1 MPVIQVVD
9 GPPREVYDTVG
20 KIVDIESNRPPG
32 LILHAANELP
42 AGNVQIVEVFES
54 EEALQN
60 FINQRLLPAI
70 AEAGFSELADSAP
83 AVATYELFDLL
94 H

>member
-9 GPPREVYDTVG
+9 GPTREVYDTVG

-42 AGNVQIVEVFES
+42 AGNVADRRGLRVGTGV
-54 EEALQN
+54 
-60 FINQRLLPAI
+60 
-70 AEAGFSELADSAP
+70 AE
-83 AVATYELFDLL
+83 L

>member
-20 KIVDIESNRPPG
+20 KIVDIASNPPPG

-42 AGNVQIVEVFES
+42 TGNVQIVEVFGFGQ
-54 EEALQN
+54 ALQN
-60 FINQRLLPAI
+60 FINQRLLPAF
-70 AEAGFSELADSAP
+70 AEAGFGELEESAP
-83 AVATYELFDLL
+83 KVATYELFDLQ

>member
-1 MPVIQVVD
+1 MPVIHVVD
-9 GPPREVYDTVG
+9 GPPREVYDRVG
-20 KIVDIESNRPPG
+20 KIIDIESNRPPG

-60 FINQRLLPAI
+60 FINQRVQPAF
-70 AEAGFSELADSAP
+70 AEAGFGALEDGAP
-83 AVATYELFDLL
+83 EVPTYELFDLL

>member
-1 MPVIQVVD
+1 MSVIQVVD

-20 KIVDIESNRPPG
+20 KIVDIEANRPPG

-42 AGNVQIVEVFES
+42 TGNVQIVEVFES
-54 EEALQN
+54 KEALQN
-60 FINQRLLPAI
+60 FINQRMLPAF
-70 AEAGFSELADSAP
+70 AEAGFGELEETALEVP
-83 AVATYELFDLL
+83 TYELFDLL